1 MRTTLD
7 LDDRLLRQAKALAAS
22 RGETLT
28 RFLEGA
34 LREHLRELARP
45 AKGFRFQP
53 VVRGGTRV
61 PGVEIDDRDAL
72 YERMEGR
79 G

>member
-7 LDDRLLRQAKALAAS
+7 LDDRLLRQAKSQAAA

-28 RFLEGA
+28 GILEGA
-34 LREHLRELARP
+34 LRERLRALSQPVRS
-45 AKGFRFQP
+45 FRFEP
-53 VVRGGTRV
+53 VVKGGTLV
-61 PGVEIDDRDAL
+61 PGAQIDDRDAL

-79 G
+79 A